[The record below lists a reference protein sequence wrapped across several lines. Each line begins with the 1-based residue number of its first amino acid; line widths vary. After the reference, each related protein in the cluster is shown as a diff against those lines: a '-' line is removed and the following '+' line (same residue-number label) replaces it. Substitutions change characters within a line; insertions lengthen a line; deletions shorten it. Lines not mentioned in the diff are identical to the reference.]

1 MSSVRFPV
9 QAGRAPDGATISL
22 ADKSIP
28 IVEVLQARR
37 WARDRRRCGCLTRIS
52 VCREYSVLRALP
64 VSVLPGTS
72 IRASAVFFPVALIVL
87 SLRFRYA
94 PLQSAPLSTAG
105 NISRIDGNG
114 IEEPEVGE
122 EQEGEEDG
130 V

>member
-1 MSSVRFPV
+1 MCSVRFPV
-9 QAGRAPDGATISL
+9 QASRAPDGATICL

-37 WARDRRRCGCLTRIS
+37 WARDRRRYGCLTRIS
-52 VCREYSVLRALP
+52 VSREYSVLRALP
-64 VSVLPGTS
+64 VSVLPGTF

-94 PLQSAPLSTAG
+94 PLQSAPLSAAG
-105 NISRIDGNG
+105 NISGIDSNC
-114 IEEPEVGE
+114 IKEPEVGE